1 MKKKFQSITN
11 NIYPILAILGLLL
24 IWELAVCTEL
34 VPAYML
40 PSPSAVIKAFITD
53 FPNLMEHSKITLTE
67 AFLGLFFGV
76 LLGFVAAVLMDSF
89 EVLRKT
95 IYPLIILTQTIP
107 TVAIAPLLVLWLGYD
122 MLPKIVLIVLTTFF
136 PVAISLLD
144 GFRSVDRDYI
154 TLLESM
160 GASRLQIFKYLKF
173 PGSLTQFF
181 SALKIAVSYSIV
193 GAVISEWLGGFSGL
207 GVYMTRVKK
216 SYAFDRMFAVI
227 FLISAISLL
236 LMSLVS
242 VLRKRVI
249 KWENIDEE

>member
-1 MKKKFQSITN
+1 MKKKLQSITN
-11 NIYPILAILGLLL
+11 NIYLILAILGLLL
-24 IWELAVCTEL
+24 IWELAVRTEL

>member
-11 NIYPILAILGLLL
+11 NIYPILVILGLLL
-24 IWELAVCTEL
+24 IWELAVRTEL

-53 FPNLMEHSKITLTE
+53 FPNLIEHSKITLTE

>member
-1 MKKKFQSITN
+1 MRI
-11 NIYPILAILGLLL
+11 
-24 IWELAVCTEL
+24 EL
-34 VPAYML
+34 VPSFML
-40 PSPSAVIKAFITD
+40 PSPTSVIAAFIKD
-53 FPNLMEHSKITLTE
+53 FPNLMEHSKVTLSE

-89 EVLRKT
+89 ELIKRA

-107 TVAIAPLLVLWLGYD
+107 TVAIAPLLVLWLGYG
-122 MLPKIVLIVLTTFF
+122 MLPKVVLIVLTTFF

-144 GFRSVDRDYI
+144 GFSSVDRDYI

-160 GASRLQIFKYLKF
+160 GANKFQIFKYLKF

-193 GAVISEWLGGFSGL
+193 GAVISEWLGGFNGL

-227 FLISAISLL
+227 FLISAISLI

-242 VLRKRVI
+242 VLKKKVI
-249 KWENIDEE
+249 KWENIDE

>member
-1 MKKKFQSITN
+1 MKKKLQSITN

-24 IWELAVCTEL
+24 IWELAVRTEL

-67 AFLGLFFGV
+67 AFLGLFFGL

>member
-1 MKKKFQSITN
+1 MKKKLQSITN

-24 IWELAVCTEL
+24 IWELAVRTEL

>member
-1 MKKKFQSITN
+1 MKKKLQSITN

-24 IWELAVCTEL
+24 IWEVAVRTEL